1 MWLRFLV
8 LSVLSKAE
16 DWYQKLLN
24 LYKFF
29 CHLNYPLWVLV
40 LALRRIKGKEHK
52 ERYREKLGYCECNR
66 PKKDVIWINALGL
79 GETLSLTLFLHEL
92 SKVFSDHTIL
102 LTSSTLQSKFALENI
117 PLPKNIIHQFSP
129 VDNYYVL
136 ESFLDYWKPK
146 MALFSELDIWPLRTS
161 KVKER
166 KIPLL
171 LINARMD
178 EKKKASR
185 KRLGK
190 LFSEPLKEFDHIFL
204 QDQSSKLHLMD
215 FGVDEEKTT
224 VNGPLKVAGTM
235 FPDTRDIEK
244 KLNILFKDKLLWAA
258 ASLHESE
265 EKEILEAYKIAKQHL
280 PNLVLIMIP
289 RAIELSKNTM
299 KRALCYSNCVVERSD
314 YCDLPKKETEILV
327 VNRIGELGL
336 WYKMAFISFIGNSLN
351 FREIKTGKNPFEAL
365 QANSIV
371 IHGPKMIEPG
381 YEEPASLGISDIVE
395 NRNDISSAVVKYSVA
410 NRRKQKINRGRDYIK
425 SNKVITQTLIAYILD
440 IYKKQS

>member
-29 CHLNYPLWVLV
+29 CYLNYPLWVLV

-136 ESFLDYWKPK
+136 DSFLDYWKPK
-146 MALFSELDIWPLRTS
+146 MVLFSELDIWPLRTI

-171 LINARMD
+171 LINARMN

-215 FGVDEEKTT
+215 FGVDKEKTT

-258 ASLHESE
+258 ASLHEIE

-336 WYKMAFISFIGNSLN
+336 WYKMAFISFVGNSLN
-351 FREIKTGKNPFEAL
+351 FREIKTGKNP
-365 QANSIV
+365 
-371 IHGPKMIEPG
+371 
-381 YEEPASLGISDIVE
+381 
-395 NRNDISSAVVKYSVA
+395 
-410 NRRKQKINRGRDYIK
+410 
-425 SNKVITQTLIAYILD
+425 
-440 IYKKQS
+440 

>member
-1 MWLRFLV
+1 M
-8 LSVLSKAE
+8 
-16 DWYQKLLN
+16 
-24 LYKFF
+24 
-29 CHLNYPLWVLV
+29 NYPLWVLV
-40 LALRRIKGKEHK
+40 LKLRRIKGKEDK
-52 ERYREKLGYCECNR
+52 EQYREKLGYYENKR
-66 PKKDVIWINALGL
+66 PKKDVIWVNALGL
-79 GETLSLTLFLHEL
+79 GETLSLTLFLQEL

-102 LTSSTLQSKFALENI
+102 LTSSTLQSKLALENI
-117 PLPKNIIHQFSP
+117 PLPRDIIHQFAP

-136 ESFLDYWKPK
+136 DSFLDYWTPK

-171 LINARMD
+171 LINIRMD

-204 QDQSSKLHLMD
+204 QDQSSKLHLME
-215 FGVDEEKTT
+215 FCVDEGKTT

-235 FPDTRDIEK
+235 FPDTKDIEK
-244 KLNILFKDKLLWAA
+244 RLNILFKDKFIWAA
-258 ASLHESE
+258 ASLHQSE
-265 EKEILEAYKIAKQHL
+265 ENEILEAYKIAKQHL
-280 PNLVLIMIP
+280 PNLVLIIIP
-289 RAIELSKNTM
+289 RAIELSGNTM
-299 KRALCYSNCVVERSD
+299 KRALRYSKYVEKRSD
-314 YCDLPKKETEILV
+314 YCDLPKKETEIFV

-336 WYKMAFISFIGNSLN
+336 WYKLAFISFIGNSLN
-351 FREIKTGKNPFEAL
+351 FKEIKTGKNPFEAL

-381 YEEPASLGISDIVE
+381 YEKPASLGISDIVE

-410 NRRKQKINRGRDYIK
+410 NHRKEKIKRGQDLIK
-425 SNKVITQTLIAYILD
+425 VNKAIMQNLIAYISD
-440 IYKKQS
+440 IYKKRELN